1 MKLFANK
8 EIRYLFL
15 TISLLILFFLAFQIF
30 IFTFCQNVMYS
41 ILSIS
46 LLEGVSISIACLFC
60 FYNQNKIVEKAIE
73 KINYFI
79 AGDTDVRIE
88 CNKEGKLYQLFH
100 SINTLAAILNAH
112 TVKEAR
118 AKEFLKNTIADI
130 SHQLKTPIAALNI
143 YNGILQQTENISDV
157 KRFIS
162 LSEQEIDRIET
173 LIQNL
178 LKITKLDAGTIVLE
192 RHDENIADIMDDI
205 VHHFAYRAEQEQ
217 KQIQLCGD
225 DTITLFCDRIWIIEA
240 ISNIVK
246 NAFDHTKS
254 GNTIHIEWKKI
265 QNMVQIIIKDNGSG
279 IHQEDIY
286 HIFKRF
292 YRSRFSKD
300 IQGVGLGLSLSKA
313 MIELHGGNITVDSV
327 LEKGSIFTITF

>member
-8 EIRYLFL
+8 EIRHLFL
-15 TISLLILFFLAFQIF
+15 AISLLILFFLLFQIV
-30 IFTFCQNVMYS
+30 IVTFYENVMY
-41 ILSIS
+41 ILIIS
-46 LLEGVSISIACLFC
+46 LLEGISISVACIVY
-60 FYNQNKIVEKAIE
+60 FYKQNKMIEKAIT
-73 KINYFI
+73 KVNHFI
-79 AGDTDVRIE
+79 AGNTDVRIE

-112 TVKEAR
+112 TEKQTR
-118 AKEFLKNTIADI
+118 AKEFLENTIADI
-130 SHQLKTPIAALNI
+130 SHQLKTPIAALNL
-143 YNGILQQTENISDV
+143 YNGILQQTENISDIKQFV
-157 KRFIS
+157 L
-162 LSEQEIDRIET
+162 LSEKEIDRIEI

-192 RHDENIADIMDDI
+192 RHDENIADIMNDI